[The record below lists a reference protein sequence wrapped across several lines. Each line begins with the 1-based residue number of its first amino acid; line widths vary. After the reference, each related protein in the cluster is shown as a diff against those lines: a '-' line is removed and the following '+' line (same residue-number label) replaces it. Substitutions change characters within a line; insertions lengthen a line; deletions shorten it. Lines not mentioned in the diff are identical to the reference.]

1 MTPGS
6 DRLQTERL
14 VMHRPA
20 PGDLDDL
27 ARLRLNPA
35 AMATVGGG
43 RSVEDSKAYLDTMM
57 SHWVTH
63 GFGWWIARETSGTM
77 VGYAGLRHFECEGR
91 AEIELGYALAPE
103 YWGRGLGTELA
114 LACIADGRG
123 RMPLDS
129 VVAITLPT
137 NRASQRVMEKA
148 GLRYE
153 RDIVHAGQP
162 HVLYRVTFTP
172 KA

>member
-1 MTPGS
+1 MSPADHVQT
-6 DRLQTERL
+6 DRLVL
-14 VMHRPA
+14 HRPA

-27 ARLRLNPA
+27 ACLRRNPV
-35 AMATVGGG
+35 AMASIGAGWPF
-43 RSVEDSKAYLDTMM
+43 EDSQAYLDTMM
-57 SHWVTH
+57 THWVRH
-63 GFGWWIARETSGTM
+63 GFGWWIAREPSGTM
-77 VGYAGLRHFECEGR
+77 VGYAGLRHFEFEGR

-114 LACIADGRG
+114 LACITDGRG

-137 NRASQRVMEKA
+137 NRTSQRVMEKA

-153 RDIVHAGQP
+153 RDIMLDGQP
-162 HVLYRVTFTP
+162 HVLYRLTFTP

>member
-1 MTPGS
+1 MSLGRIQTQ
-6 DRLQTERL
+6 RLAL
-14 VMHRPA
+14 HRPV

-27 ARLRLNPA
+27 VRLRLDPV
-35 AMATVGGG
+35 AMASLGGV
-43 RSVEDSKAYLDTMM
+43 RPAEDSKAYLDTMM

-63 GFGWWIARETSGTM
+63 GFGWWIAREPPGTLA
-77 VGYAGLRHFECEGR
+77 GYAGLRHFECEGG
-91 AEIELGYALAPE
+91 AEIELGYALAPAC
-103 YWGRGLGTELA
+103 WGRGLGTELA

-153 RDIVHAGQP
+153 RDIVHANLP
-162 HVLYRVTFTP
+162 HVLYRLTFTP